1 MYESVFLYLVSS
13 CKLYLV
19 FRCFQLLLI
28 ILWVLFHS
36 INKVKQ
42 SKDILQKCIYRL
54 KTKLVT
60 FFVGDSN

>member
-13 CKLYLV
+13 CKLV
-19 FRCFQLLLI
+19 MSCFWCFQLLLI

-36 INKVKQ
+36 INKVKE
-42 SKDILQKCIYRL
+42 SEDILQKCIYRL

-60 FFVGDSN
+60 FL